1 MQNEISFCQ
10 WIHTCK
16 IFDNSQKVV
25 LQVKLRLLQNK
36 YKHETYGNEELETRT
51 KTQTKLIL

>member
-51 KTQTKLIL
+51 KT